1 MDSRNETQQG
11 PERAPETAAES
22 APDAPLDPARA
33 RLLALAAERGVSLSA
48 LSALIGR
55 NAAYLQQFVRKG
67 SPRKLE
73 ENDRRTLAEF
83 LGADESELGAPA
95 RETVLTVGA
104 WAGAGAST
112 PQARGPLDWADI
124 PRLPLGASAGPG
136 TIAADS
142 APVDRLR
149 FSGRWLRQQG
159 LEPAMLSVIEVE
171 GDSMEPNLRDGDEI
185 LVDRTPRP
193 LRAGLHVIR
202 LDDVLLVKRLE
213 PGPAGTL
220 RVISD
225 NPAYARMERPIADV
239 SVLGRVVWKGGRI

>member
-1 MDSRNETQQG
+1 M
-11 PERAPETAAES
+11 
-22 APDAPLDPARA
+22 DPARA
-33 RLLALAAERGVSLSA
+33 RLVALAAERGVSLSA
-48 LSALIGR
+48 LSGLLGR

-83 LGADESELGAPA
+83 FGVEEAELGAPP

-104 WAGAGAST
+104 GTPAASLTRGA
-112 PQARGPLDWADI
+112 DWADI

-136 TIAADS
+136 TIAQDF

-159 LEPAMLSVIEVE
+159 LEPGMLSVIEVE
-171 GDSMEPNLRDGDEI
+171 GDSMEPTLRDGDEI
-185 LVDRTPRP
+185 LVDRTARP
-193 LRAGLHVIR
+193 LRSGLHVIR

-225 NPAYARMERPIADV
+225 NPAYPRLERPLADV
-239 SVLGRVVWKGGRI
+239 AVIGRVVWKGGRV

>member
-1 MDSRNETQQG
+1 MESRIETQEG
-11 PERAPETAAES
+11 A
-22 APDAPLDPARA
+22 DPTRM
-33 RLLALAAERGVSLSA
+33 RLLALASERGVSLAA

-55 NAAYLQQFVRKG
+55 NGTYLQQFVRKG

-73 ENDRRTLAEF
+73 ETDRRTLAEF
-83 LGADESELGAPA
+83 FGVDEAELGAPA
-95 RETVLTVGA
+95 RETVLMVGLTA
-104 WAGAGAST
+104 RSSPPPMASGR
-112 PQARGPLDWADI
+112 APLDWADI

-136 TIAADS
+136 TLATDL

-149 FSGRWLRQQG
+149 FSARWLRQQG
-159 LEPAMLSVIEVE
+159 LEPEMLSVIEVE
-171 GDSMEPNLRDGDEI
+171 GDSMEPTLRDGDEI
-185 LVDRTPRP
+185 LVDRSQRP
-193 LRAGLHVIR
+193 LRSGLHVIR

-225 NPAYARMERPIADV
+225 NPAYARMERPMAEV